1 MAKQAPWRYKVDKY
15 IFLPIYILIMTVL
28 VITGISLAID
38 GLFMSSSVSQT
49 KEDDAFMILILF
61 SIVSVFAVLPSM
73 GQAINQSIDH
83 PTKPDMLPLL
93 CTCGKNTKR
102 VYAIPRLRYLGP
114 FTFVGVALTSLLSYA
129 IYPHLDIFVLLGII
143 LAAAVL
149 IFILSYLEF
158 IVRRHTVT
166 CATKRG
172 VMNTC
177 YFPYAGFASQ
187 VADTYRD
194 RKSGVGQNDPSWLQ
208 AAQLLLMLTL
218 ITLSIFASSRL

>member
-1 MAKQAPWRYKVDKY
+1 MTKQAPWRYKVDKY
-15 IFLPIYILIMTVL
+15 IFLPIYILIMVVL
-28 VITGISLAID
+28 VIAGVSLAID
-38 GLFMSSSVSQT
+38 GLFVLSPTSQT

-61 SIVSVFAVLPSM
+61 SIVSVFAALPSM
-73 GQAINQSIDH
+73 GRAINQSIDH

-102 VYAIPRLRYLGP
+102 VYAIPKLKYLGP
-114 FTFVGVALTSLLSYA
+114 LTFVGVALTSLLSYV
-129 IYPHLDIFVLLGII
+129 IYPHLDIFVLLEIT

-166 CATKRG
+166 CAIKRA
-172 VMNTC
+172 VMNVC

-187 VADTYRD
+187 VADTYTD
-194 RKSGVGQNDPSWLQ
+194 RRSGVGKNDPSWLQ
-208 AAQLLLMLTL
+208 VAQLLLMIALVA
-218 ITLSIFASSRL
+218 LSIFATSRL